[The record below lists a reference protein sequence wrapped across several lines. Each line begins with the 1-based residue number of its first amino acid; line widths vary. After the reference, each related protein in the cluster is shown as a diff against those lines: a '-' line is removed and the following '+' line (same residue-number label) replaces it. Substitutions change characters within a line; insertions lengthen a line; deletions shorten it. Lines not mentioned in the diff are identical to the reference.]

1 MNFFTKVVAQEATA
15 TPANAVSPPI
25 FQTSAFAFDDIDEVE
40 GMLSGQ
46 QPGYFYTRSGNP
58 NFDTLAELMAS
69 LEGTEAAVVT
79 ASGTAS
85 LMTAM
90 LTLRP
95 APARLLISQEIYGGT
110 VGIARRLLDP
120 LGYRMQWVNL
130 RDLGALAE
138 AMAGSPALLMAE
150 SISNPLCR
158 VSALDQVIELA
169 HQHDVPVVVDN
180 TFATPFHA
188 QPAALGADLVVHS
201 LSKYIGGHSDL
212 ILGVVAGSK
221 SRIAEVRRVV
231 SSGGFTPDPFSAW
244 LALRGARTLALRME
258 RSSQNALQLARALEH
273 YPGVRGVSYPGLASH
288 PDHRVAT
295 RLLNRGYGAIVPLA
309 VEGGYVSSQRV
320 VQRLKL
326 VRFVPSLGDVATTVS
341 HARVGSHRELTPEE
355 QKLLGPDGSVVR
367 ISVGIDDVQDVLAD
381 FQQAL
386 DS

>member
-1 MNFFTKVVAQEATA
+1 MNFFTKVVAHQAAA

-25 FQTSAFAFDDIDEVE
+25 FQASAFAFDDIEQVE
-40 GMLSGQ
+40 GMLAGTT
-46 QPGYFYTRSGNP
+46 PGYFYTRSGNP
-58 NFDTLAELMAS
+58 NFDDLAALLAT
-69 LEGTEAAVVT
+69 LEGTDAAVVT

-95 APARLLISQEIYGGT
+95 EPARLLISQEIYGGT
-110 VGIARRLLDP
+110 VGIARRLLEP
-120 LGYRMQWVNL
+120 LGYQMQWVNT
-130 RDLGALAE
+130 RDLSALAE
-138 AMAGSPALLMAE
+138 AMAGSPALLMME

-158 VSALDQVIELA
+158 VSPLDEVIRVA

-212 ILGVVAGSK
+212 ILGVVAGSQD
-221 SRIAEVRRVV
+221 RIAEVRRVV
-231 SSGGFTPDPFSAW
+231 SSGGFTPDPFASW

-258 RSSQNALQLARALEH
+258 RSSQNALALAQALEH

-288 PDHRVAT
+288 PDHEVASRILT
-295 RLLNRGYGAIVPLA
+295 RGYGAIVPLA
-309 VEGGYVSSQRV
+309 VEGGYAGSQRV

-341 HARVGSHRELTPEE
+341 HARVGSHRALTPEE
-355 QKLLGPDGSVVR
+355 QELLGTDGSVVR

-381 FQQAL
+381 FAQAL
-386 DS
+386 DA